1 MILVKG
7 GGPLMAVE
15 TYRSLDT
22 DGSDSL
28 DVSEFRSLLKQ
39 IDIAKDLPGGELSYF
54 RYCL

>member
-1 MILVKG
+1 
-7 GGPLMAVE
+7 MAVE